1 MQRILR
7 LQGEIYEFFFIGD
20 ITKLANIAGGISI
33 LTHMIIR
40 SGTFYEPVT
49 IVRFKLEVE
58 IGGGEMG

>member
-1 MQRILR
+1 
-7 LQGEIYEFFFIGD
+7 
-20 ITKLANIAGGISI
+20 
-33 LTHMIIR
+33 MIIR